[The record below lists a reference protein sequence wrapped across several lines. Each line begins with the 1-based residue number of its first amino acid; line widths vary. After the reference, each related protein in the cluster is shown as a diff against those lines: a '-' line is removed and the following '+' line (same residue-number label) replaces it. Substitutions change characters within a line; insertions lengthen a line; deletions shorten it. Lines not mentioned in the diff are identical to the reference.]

1 VLGGVDAGGVQY
13 PIAVATPDRPRRTS
27 RVAVGTPSRTL
38 AWPARKTGASS
49 DEVKVNENRNRLGR
63 TTPHWLVLLAAIPL
77 IVSIAAPLPL
87 TSAQE
92 TAPTPAGADEAP
104 IRENLFQAILEE
116 LPAAPAF
123 IRIVRITLQP
133 GATVP
138 LHTHPGP
145 EFGRVENG
153 VMTVRVEG
161 EVVIAQATVAGTP
174 QAPRVPPIGQEFDLV
189 AGDQIVYPSG
199 VPFSFSNLTLDPVSV
214 ITAVILPAGSGSP
227 PGSEWIDGTPG
238 PEAMAGVTSQILGDA
253 VAPGWPEPPFAIVLD
268 RLVLA
273 PGEAIPAR
281 GGPVILAIELG
292 RFGFALVDG
301 QFQLSRGNSGPLAVA
316 TPGVP
321 YILSP
326 GDAVFFPGGMNE
338 VPRPEADGVLVLVRF
353 SIVNAEGLI
362 PGPAP
367 AGQPTAAPA
376 ATEAAAAPAT
386 PTPAQPAAAA
396 PTETPAPAGAPAGT
410 AVINEA
416 GVRLRDSPSTT
427 GAVVAELGAGRE
439 VIITGEA
446 VEGDGIRWFP
456 IQAADD
462 PAVTG
467 FVAENFLDL
476 AP

>member
-1 VLGGVDAGGVQY
+1 MGRLA
-13 PIAVATPDRPRRTS
+13 PRWIAF
-27 RVAVGTPSRTL
+27 
-38 AWPARKTGASS
+38 
-49 DEVKVNENRNRLGR
+49 
-63 TTPHWLVLLAAIPL
+63 LAAL
-77 IVSIAAPLPL
+77 LLLGAIVAPRPQ
-87 TSAQE
+87 TRAQE
-92 TAPTPAGADEAP
+92 PAVTPPAAGAGP
-104 IRENLFQAILEE
+104 IRENLFQAILQD
-116 LPAAPAF
+116 LPPAPAF
-123 IRIVRITLQP
+123 VRIVRIILQP
-133 GATVP
+133 GASVP

-153 VMTVRVEG
+153 VLTVRVEG

-189 AGDQIVYPSG
+189 AGDQIVYPAA
-199 VPFSFSNLTLDPVSV
+199 VPLSFSNLSQDPVSV
-214 ITAVILPAGSGSP
+214 ITAVILPAGSGRP
-227 PGSEWIDGTPG
+227 PSSEWIEGTPG
-238 PEAMAGVTSQILGDA
+238 PEAMAGVTSEILGDA
-253 VAPGWPEPPFAIVLD
+253 VAPGWPEPPFAVILD

-281 GGPVILAIELG
+281 GGPVILSVELG

-353 SIVNAEGLI
+353 SVLNAGGAI
-362 PGPAP
+362 PAP
-367 AGQPTAAPA
+367 GQAPGQPATGQPTPA
-376 ATEAAAAPAT
+376 AGPAV
-386 PTPAQPAAAA
+386 AD
-396 PTETPAPAGAPAGT
+396 
-410 AVINEA
+410 AVVNEA
-416 GVRLRDSPSTT
+416 GVRLRATPSTT
-427 GAVVAELGAGRE
+427 GEVVAELNAGRE

-446 VEGDGIRWFP
+446 IEGDGILWLP

-467 FVAENFLDL
+467 FIAENFLDP